1 MNRNFAMLS
10 LALLVFSLRAGA
22 QEQSAPQQPNPSI
35 YHVTMVGKTVT
46 AINYQH
52 RSGSTMIDF
61 RGTPL
66 LPLAKGQAKIDSK
79 KGSITIDAKF
89 NNLQSAQM
97 FGREYLTYVLW
108 AITPDGKPT
117 NLGEVIMN
125 GTDSKLFATT
135 LLQSF
140 GLIVTAE
147 PYFAVSMPSDVVVI
161 ENIARSDTKGTTQ
174 DVTANYELL
183 RRGQYTYTMTNVTQP
198 VTNFSPNVPL
208 EVYQARNAIQI
219 AVQAGAEKYAPEA
232 LNKAESSLNQAEGL
246 LKSKENKKQVIA
258 AARDA
263 VQTAADARQISL
275 KRAEAERIATQQAEA
290 QDAAAAAE
298 AKQKQEEAARQQ
310 AEIQK
315 LQAERDAAQQA
326 AAAAEA
332 NAASQAALQ
341 NEKEAQAAAAKAELE
356 KQQLRAALL
365 DQFNRVLPTTDT
377 PRGLKINMADVLFA
391 TGKYDLQPQAREAL
405 AKLSGIVLAHPGL
418 RLSIE
423 GYTDSTGTEAFN
435 QTLSEQRANAV
446 RDYLIQQSLEATS
459 VTATGFGETNPAA
472 SNDTTAGRQLN
483 RRVEIIISGEVI
495 GTKIGGASAM

>member
-1 MNRNFAMLS
+1 MTERTMNRHFAMLS
-10 LALLVFSLRAGA
+10 LALLVFSLKAGA
-22 QEQSAPQQPNPSI
+22 QEQTSPQQPNPSI

-183 RRGQYTYTMTNVTQP
+183 RRGQYTYTVSDVTEP

-219 AVQAGAEKYAPEA
+219 AVQAGANKYASDS

-246 LKSKENKKQVIA
+246 LKSKGSKKQVIA

-275 KRAEAERIATQQAEA
+275 KRAEAERVATQDAE
-290 QDAAAAAE
+290 QQRAAAAAAAATAAAE
-298 AKQKQEEAARQQ
+298 AKQKLDEAARQQ
-310 AEIQK
+310 MEIQK
-315 LQAERDAAQQA
+315 LQAERDAAQQTA
-326 AAAAEA
+326 AAARAD
-332 NAASQAALQ
+332 AARQAALQ
-341 NEKEAQAAAAKAELE
+341 SEKEAQAAAARAE
-356 KQQLRAALL
+356 
-365 DQFNRVLPTTDT
+365 
-377 PRGLKINMADVLFA
+377 
-391 TGKYDLQPQAREAL
+391 
-405 AKLSGIVLAHPGL
+405 
-418 RLSIE
+418 
-423 GYTDSTGTEAFN
+423 
-435 QTLSEQRANAV
+435 
-446 RDYLIQQSLEATS
+446 
-459 VTATGFGETNPAA
+459 
-472 SNDTTAGRQLN
+472 
-483 RRVEIIISGEVI
+483 
-495 GTKIGGASAM
+495 